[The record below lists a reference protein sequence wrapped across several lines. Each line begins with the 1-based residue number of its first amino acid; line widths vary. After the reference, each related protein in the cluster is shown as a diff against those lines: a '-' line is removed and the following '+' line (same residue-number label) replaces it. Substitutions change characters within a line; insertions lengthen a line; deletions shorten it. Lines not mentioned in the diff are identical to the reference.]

1 MASTP
6 VRYPSGIATNL
17 PKTTL
22 AFFPQLPATNQLSL
36 LNEFI
41 PFRSTDFTLTQLN
54 GTFTPFVWNSGGAQ
68 LNTVG
73 TTAGDKALVTTTS
86 FGKQLIT
93 GNQAWYSCE
102 LALPAANIDVNLYAG
117 WFNTADPSVATD
129 GVYFFKP
136 AGGTLV
142 NLIVKKAS
150 VTTTFQNVADLAKP
164 SGQTSNP
171 LDVVGTLG
179 ATQSGGLYNS
189 ISVTAPG
196 FGYNIA
202 PLVQAT
208 GATGTLAAGYVQLG
222 SSSLYAPLLT
232 NPGSAYTTA
241 SFVITP
247 IISLQMYLDVKGNL
261 MVGVGGKTIMSIS
274 KDGAVGFLAGATVNL
289 LTTAG
294 RTFTSQTLLTTAV
307 APILPFPGA
316 ATNITPTVNLASG
329 FGFTNT
335 TAAARQLIVKSL
347 YLGGEY
353 N

>member
-6 VRYPSGIATNL
+6 VRFPSGIATNL

-22 AFFPQLPATNQLSL
+22 AFFPQLPATYQLSL
-36 LNEFI
+36 INEFV
-41 PFRSTDFTLTQLN
+41 PFRGTDFTLSQLN

-73 TTAGDKALVTTTS
+73 TTAGDKALTTTTS

-93 GNQAWYSCE
+93 GNQAWFSCE
-102 LALPAANIDVNLYAG
+102 LALPSASADVNLYAG
-117 WFNTADPSVATD
+117 WFNTADPSVSTD

-136 AGGTLV
+136 SGGTLV
-142 NLIVKKAS
+142 NLIIKKAG

-164 SGQTSNP
+164 SGQIANP

-179 ATQSGGLYNS
+179 ATQAGGLYNS

-196 FGYNIA
+196 FGYNLA
-202 PLVQAT
+202 PIVQAS
-208 GATGTLAAGYVQLG
+208 GATGTLASGYVQLG

-232 NPGSAYTTA
+232 NPGSGYTTA
-241 SFVITP
+241 TFVVIP
-247 IISLQMYLDVKGNL
+247 VISLQMYLDTKGNL
-261 MVGVGGKTIMSIS
+261 MVGVGGKTIMSVS
-274 KDGAVGFLAGATVNL
+274 KDGAIGFLAGATLNL
-289 LTTAG
+289 STSAG
-294 RTFTSQTLLTTAV
+294 RTFTSQTLLTTSV
-307 APILPFPGA
+307 SPILPFPGA
-316 ATNITPTVNLASG
+316 ATNITPTLNLNSG

-335 TAAARQLIVKSL
+335 TAAARQLIVKSI